1 MSRVVVNE
9 IEAKV
14 GNDITF
20 NDIVKIDTL
29 KGKTTAGSIT
39 IQGEGSATTNLQQ
52 GIAKS
57 WCKWQST
64 SGTASVTDSFNH
76 SSIVDNGTGDQ
87 TITITTAMASVN
99 CVHAGMAGGGNTNLA
114 AICHYN
120 DGGHTTTTVTRYQTV
135 YGNGNLYDWSSIST
149 SLFGDLA

>member
-1 MSRVVVNE
+1 MSTIFADNFKNTSGGDPVNINE
-9 IEAKV
+9 VKT
-14 GNDITF
+14 DKIT
-20 NDIVKIDTL
+20 
-29 KGKTTAGSIT
+29 GKTTAGSIT
-39 IQGEGSATTNLQQ
+39 IQGEGTNTTNLQQ

>member
-1 MSRVVVNE
+1 MSTLVVE
-9 IEAKV
+9 TIKHT
-14 GNDITF
+14 NDTTLF
-20 NDIVKIDTL
+20 ASDTSGQLTVK
-29 KGKTTAGSIT
+29 
-39 IQGEGSATTNLQQ
+39 GEGTNTTNLQQ

-87 TITITTAMASVN
+87 TITITTAMASVD

-120 DGGHTTTTVTRYQTV
+120 D
-135 YGNGNLYDWSSIST
+135 
-149 SLFGDLA
+149 